1 MHPFVISFLKRLR
14 RRIPDWKSSNLHKV
28 TIKHDGLPMQT
39 KEAATAPTTTQVS
52 TTLLNQISQPGNP
65 MTIINVYKLIEK
77 PDVSLESQ

>member
-1 MHPFVISFLKRLR
+1 
-14 RRIPDWKSSNLHKV
+14 
-28 TIKHDGLPMQT
+28 MQT